1 MTVSLFRGFYSENGR
16 PFSLTHSQVK
26 MKYQILIVGG
36 GNAGLSTASKLLLKN
51 PKLEIGIIEP
61 SEKHYYQPAWTLVGG
76 GTYDIADTVR
86 DEADFIPKGAV
97 WIKDAVATFQPE
109 VNTVTTREGKTI
121 SYDYLVVCP
130 GIQLNWNQV
139 EGLPE
144 TLGKNGVCSNYTFQ
158 TAPYTFECLKNLESG
173 TAIFTAPGTA
183 VKCGGAPQKIMYLAA
198 DYLRK
203 NGRADKVKVEFC
215 AAGGVIFGIEK
226 YAKTLR
232 KVVERY
238 KIDTQFKHDLIRVD
252 GPAHKATFRVT
263 AADGTVTEET
273 RHFDMLHITP
283 PQSAPD
289 FVRNSPLANA
299 AGWIDVDKFTLRHNK
314 YSNVFGIGDASGAPN
329 SKTGAAVRKQAPVLV
344 ENLLAVMAGKTPAA
358 RYSGYSS
365 CPIVTGYGKLM
376 LAEFDYDN
384 KPMETFPFD
393 QSKERWTMWLLKRYM
408 LPWLYWNKILNGA
421 M

>member
-1 MTVSLFRGFYSENGR
+1 
-16 PFSLTHSQVK
+16 

-86 DEADFIPKGAV
+86 NEADFIPHGAV

-109 VNTVTTREGKTI
+109 ANTVTTRDGKTI
-121 SYDYLVVCP
+121 GYDYLIVCP
-130 GIQLNWNQV
+130 GIQLNWSQV

-144 TLGKNGVCSNYTFQ
+144 TLGKNGVCSNYSFQ
-158 TAPYTFECLKNLESG
+158 LAPYTFECLKNLKEG

-198 DYLRK
+198 DYLRRA
-203 NGRADKVKVEFC
+203 GRAGKVKVEFWT
-215 AAGGVIFGIEK
+215 AGSVIFGIEK

-238 KIDTQFKHDLIRVD
+238 GISTHFKHDLIRVN
-252 GPAHKATFRVT
+252 GPAREATFKVT
-263 AADGTVTEET
+263 APDGAVTEET
-273 RHFDMLHITP
+273 VHFDMLHITP

-289 FVRNSPLANA
+289 FIRNSPLANQ
-299 AGWIDVDKFTLRHNK
+299 AGWVDVDKYTLQHNK
-314 YSNVFGIGDASGAPN
+314 YPNVFSLGDAAGLPN
-329 SKTGAAVRKQAPVLV
+329 SRTGAAVRKEAPVLV
-344 ENLLAVMAGKTPAA
+344 KNLLAVMAGQTPPAK
-358 RYSGYSS
+358 YSGYSS

-393 QSKERWTMWLLKRYM
+393 QSQERWTMWILKRYI
-408 LPWLYWNKILNGA
+408 LPWLYWNQILQGR

>member
-1 MTVSLFRGFYSENGR
+1 
-16 PFSLTHSQVK
+16 

-51 PKLEIGIIEP
+51 PKLNIGIIEP

-76 GTYDIADTVR
+76 GAYDIADTVR
-86 DEADFIPKGAV
+86 NEADFIPKGAE

-109 VNTVTTREGKTI
+109 QNTVTTRDGKI
-121 SYDYLVVCP
+121 IGYEYLVVCP
-130 GIQLNWNQV
+130 GIQLNWSQV

-144 TLGKNGVCSNYTFQ
+144 TLGKNGVCSNYSFQ
-158 TAPYTFECLKNLESG
+158 YAPYTFECLQNLKEG
-173 TAIFTAPGTA
+173 TAIFTAPSGA

-198 DYLRK
+198 DYFRRA
-203 NGRADKVKVEFC
+203 GRADKVKVEFWT
-215 AAGGVIFGIEK
+215 AGGVIFGIEK

-238 KIDTQFKHDLIRVD
+238 GIGTHFKHDLIRVN
-252 GPAHKATFRVT
+252 GPAHEATFKVT
-263 AADGTVTEET
+263 APDGSVTEET
-273 RHFDMLHITP
+273 VHFDMLHITP

-289 FVRNSPLANA
+289 FIRSGPLANA
-299 AGWIDVDKFTLRHNK
+299 AGWVDVDKYTLRHNK
-314 YSNVFGIGDASGAPN
+314 YPNIFSLGDASGTPN

-344 ENLLAVMAGKTPAA
+344 KNLLAVMAGQAPAA
-358 RYSGYSS
+358 KYTGYSS
-365 CPIVTGYGKLM
+365 CPIITGYGKLM

-393 QSKERWTMWLLKRYM
+393 QSQERWTMWALKRYV

>member
-1 MTVSLFRGFYSENGR
+1 
-16 PFSLTHSQVK
+16 

-36 GNAGLSTASKLLLKN
+36 GNAGLSTASKLLSKN

-86 DEADFIPKGAV
+86 NEADFIPKGAV

-109 VNTVTTREGKTI
+109 ANTVTTRDGKTI
-121 SYDYLVVCP
+121 GYDYLIVCP
-130 GIQLNWNQV
+130 GIQLNWGQV

-144 TLGKNGVCSNYTFQ
+144 TLGKNGVCSNYSFQ
-158 TAPYTFECLKNLESG
+158 YAPYTFECLKNLESG
-173 TAIFTAPGTA
+173 TAIFTAPGGA

-198 DYLRK
+198 DYIRRA
-203 NGRADKVKVEFC
+203 GRSDKVKVEFHS
-215 AAGGVIFGIEK
+215 AGSVIFGIEK

-238 KIDTQFKHDLIRVD
+238 NIGTYFKQDLIRVN
-252 GPAHKATFRVT
+252 GPKKEATFKVT
-263 AADGTVTEET
+263 APDGSISEVTL
-273 RHFDMLHITP
+273 HFDMLHITP

-299 AGWIDVDKFTLRHNK
+299 NGWVDVDKFTLQHNK
-314 YSNVFGIGDASGAPN
+314 YSNIFSLGDASGLPN
-329 SKTGAAVRKQAPVLV
+329 SKTGAAVRKEAPVLV
-344 ENLLAVMAGKTPAA
+344 QNLLAVMAGQTPTAK
-358 RYSGYSS
+358 YNGYSS

-384 KPMETFPFD
+384 KPTETFPFD
-393 QSKERWTMWLLKRYM
+393 QSQERWTMWVLKRYV
-408 LPWLYWNKILNGA
+408 LPWLYWNQILQGR